1 MGDIDNLVEYIKS
14 NTDME
19 TLKIIDFIERANIL
33 TYSMKIDR
41 IKEGDKFVEKPT
53 NLLEASYLKMCSED
67 FCENYDML
75 GQFFLHYQ
83 DYVLRDLRAYWRFN
97 INNLEREFSSKCSY
111 CNIKIKYCPM
121 KVLGYIKKCIAD
133 KKINEFEFFDKLM
146 DIHEEKYQDDEY
158 EIEDIINRILNITD
172 NKLDITGAEF
182 LIQTES
188 VEIEKEEDGIIYYRY
203 LDFNVNNISFINNL
217 YEYFVENKGLYGSIN
232 LADLHISDNFSYMFN
247 KSPIELAVY
256 MKYICEKKSVNTS
269 NVIVNLYNRIET
281 KEDITKLAYY
291 SEYVNMVN
299 KLECDESIKKQ
310 VIENLNYI
318 RNYYNIKKV
327 PYIQFN
333 FEILTKN
340 KDISDEI
347 INIINRFANTFGYV
361 QNSNTMY
368 IDTEMLIKRTKDN
381 NDVFYQLDKLY
392 AENSFLVF
400 TNIDK
405 IKYLNEYRVDTFFSA
420 IEKFYSKNKKSITIL
435 VGEKTGVEELTAKYE
450 ILNKYMITTKLDIQ
464 GSDVSYI
471 KEKILKRIS
480 KISEVTEEV
489 KQELDV
495 YIDNTYNA
503 AILDENQYM
512 DDVYQKVVFNKY
524 KEKSILKN
532 LEKDSIPKLIAT
544 RDIEEI
550 FKDINGL
557 IGITEVKSKINE
569 LVKFIDYS
577 KKINND
583 GFINLNMIFKGNAG
597 TGKTTIARLLA
608 ELFYKLGYVKKNTII
623 EVTSKDLIGDHLGQ
637 TAPKTQK
644 VIESALDGVLF
655 IDEAYSIM
663 SSRGSA
669 DYASE
674 CISTICKAMELYK
687 DRLVIIFAGYTKEMN
702 DFINKNQGLMSRIGY
717 EIEFPDFTKDEL
729 WEIFRT
735 EAEGNEFQI
744 ADGVEQR
751 IRNIINKNKITRNFG
766 NARFVINLFN
776 KLVLTHAVSCD
787 NDENLKIITTQD
799 VDSLEKTIKD
809 KERGMDEILN
819 DINSLIGLSDIKDVI
834 SGFVSVLEL
843 NRKLD
848 RKTDFNMH
856 MIFKGNA
863 GTGKTTVA
871 RLLAEI
877 YYNLGYIKKNKL
889 VEVQSQD
896 LIGEYVGQ
904 TGPKTQNVI
913 ETAIDGVLFIDEAYS
928 IMNHIGGNASFTD
941 ECIATLLKAMEDYQG
956 RLIII
961 FAGYTEEMKKFRDQN
976 PGLKSRIG
984 FELTFKDYSVD
995 ELMNIFFK
1003 KLNEKEFKINEGAI
1017 YKVRKIFEEAKKVEN
1032 FGNGRF
1038 VENTIQKIIV
1048 EHASQTRYIDDYERL
1063 ITITEDDVKDIKAE
1077 ESKNRIGF

>member
-1 MGDIDNLVEYIKS
+1 MSDIDNLVDYIKE
-14 NTDME
+14 NTDDA
-19 TLKIIDFIERANIL
+19 TLKIIDFIERANVL
-33 TYSMKIDR
+33 TYSMKV
-41 IKEGDKFVEKPT
+41 DKVKDGEKIFEKPT
-53 NLLEASYLKMCSED
+53 SFLESSYLKMCSED
-67 FCENYDML
+67 FEENHDML
-75 GQFFLHYQ
+75 GHFFLHYQ
-83 DYVLRDLRAYWRFN
+83 DYILRDLRAYWRFN
-97 INNLEREFSSKCSY
+97 IKNLEKEFSSKCSY

-133 KKINEFEFFDKLM
+133 KKINEYEFFDRLM
-146 DIHEEKYQDDEY
+146 DVEEENYQNDEY
-158 EIEDIINRILNITD
+158 ETEDVINKILNITN

-188 VEIEKEEDGIIYYRY
+188 IEIEKEENGIIYYRY
-203 LDFNVNNISFINNL
+203 LDFKVNNISFINNL
-217 YEYFVENKGLYGSIN
+217 YEYFVDEKGLYGSIDLSN
-232 LADLHISDNFSYMFN
+232 LYINDKFSYMFN

-256 MKYICEKKSVNTS
+256 MKYLCDIKSVNIS
-269 NVIVNLYNRIET
+269 NVFVNIYNRIQS
-281 KEDITKLAYY
+281 KEDISKLAYY
-291 SEYVNMVN
+291 NEYVNMVN
-299 KLECDESIKKQ
+299 KLNCKENIKTQ
-310 VIENLNYI
+310 IINNLNYI
-318 RNYYNIKKV
+318 RNYHNIGKV
-327 PYIQFN
+327 PYIQLN
-333 FEILTKN
+333 FEIFTKN
-340 KDISDEI
+340 KDISDDI
-347 INIINRFANTFGYV
+347 VNIINRFSNTFGYL
-361 QNSNTMY
+361 QNPNTMY
-368 IDTEMLIKRTKDN
+368 IDAEMFIKRTKDN

-392 AENSFLVF
+392 TENSFLVF

-405 IKYLNEYRVDTFFSA
+405 IKYLNEFRVDTFFSS
-420 IEKFYSKNKKSITIL
+420 IEKFYSRNKKSITIL
-435 VGEKTGVEELTAKYE
+435 VGEKNVLEELTTKYE

-471 KEKILKRIS
+471 KEKLFKRIG
-480 KISEVTEEV
+480 KITEITDEG
-489 KQELDV
+489 KQELES
-495 YIDNTYNA
+495 YIENTYNA
-503 AILDENQYM
+503 NVLDENQYM
-512 DDVYQKVVFNKY
+512 DDVYQKVIFNKY
-524 KEKSILKN
+524 KNKNILQK
-532 LEKDSIPKLIAT
+532 LEKESIPEHNTT

-550 FKDINGL
+550 FKDINNL
-557 IGITEVKSKINE
+557 IGIVEVKEKIKE
-569 LVKFIDYS
+569 LVNFIEYS
-577 KKINND
+577 KKIEND
-583 GFINLNMIFKGNAG
+583 SFINLNMIFKGNAG
-597 TGKTTIARLLA
+597 TGKTTVARLLA
-608 ELFYKLGYVKKNTII
+608 ELYYKLGYIKNNTII

-655 IDEAYSIM
+655 IDEAYTIM
-663 SSRGSA
+663 ASKGSA

-674 CISTICKAMELYK
+674 CISTICKAMETYG
-687 DRLVIIFAGYTKEMN
+687 DRLIIIFAGYTKEMN
-702 DFINKNQGLMSRIGY
+702 DFMNKNQGLVSRIGY

-729 WEIFRT
+729 WEIFKT
-735 EAEGNEFQI
+735 EADGNGFTLE
-744 ADGVEQR
+744 DGVDQKV
-751 IRNIINKNKITRNFG
+751 NSIIQKNKIMKNFG

-776 KLVLTHAVSCD
+776 KLVVKHAALC
-787 NDENLKIITTQD
+787 NDENLKTITIRD
-799 VDSLEKTIKD
+799 VEILEETVKD
-809 KERGMDEILN
+809 KERDMDDILN

-877 YYNLGYIKKNKL
+877 YYNLGYIRKNKL

-913 ETAIDGVLFIDEAYS
+913 ESALDGVLFIDEAYS

-961 FAGYTEEMKKFRDQN
+961 FAGYTEEMKRFRDQN

-984 FELTFKDYSVD
+984 FELTFKDYSVE
-995 ELMNIFFK
+995 ELMGIFFK
-1003 KLNEKEFKINEGAI
+1003 KLNEKRFGINDGAKIKI
-1017 YKVRKIFEEAKKVEN
+1017 RKIFEEAKKVEN

-1063 ITITEDDVKDIKAE
+1063 ITITEEDIKDIKAE

>member
-1 MGDIDNLVEYIKS
+1 MGDIDNLVDYIRT
-14 NTDME
+14 NTDEE

-33 TYSMKIDR
+33 TYSMKLDR
-41 IKEGDKFVEKPT
+41 VKEGDKVVEKPT
-53 NLLEASYLKMCSED
+53 NILEASYLKLCSED
-67 FCENYDML
+67 FEEDYDML

-83 DYVLRDLRAYWRFN
+83 DYILRDLRAYWRFN
-97 INNLEREFSSKCSY
+97 IANLEREFSLKCSY
-111 CNIKIKYCPM
+111 CNIKLKYCPM
-121 KVLGYIKKCIAD
+121 KVLGYIKKCIKD
-133 KKINEFEFFDKLM
+133 KKINEYEFFDRLM
-146 DIHEEKYQDDEY
+146 NVTEQRYRNDEY
-158 EIEDIINRILNITD
+158 EIEDIVNKILNITT

-182 LIQTES
+182 LIQTEA
-188 VEIEKEEDGIIYYRY
+188 IDLEKEEDGNLYYRY
-203 LDFNVNNISFINNL
+203 LDFKVNNMSFINNL
-217 YEYFVENKGLYGSIN
+217 YEYFVEGKGLYGSLN
-232 LADLHISDNFSYMFN
+232 LSNLYLNDNFSYMFN
-247 KSPIELAVY
+247 KSPFEIAVY
-256 MKYICEKKSVNTS
+256 MKYLCEKKSVDIS
-269 NVIVNLYNRIET
+269 NVIVELYNRIQT
-281 KEDITKLAYY
+281 KEDISKTAYY
-291 SEYVNMVN
+291 NEYVNMTR
-299 KLECDESIKKQ
+299 KLECDESIKNQ
-310 VIENLNYI
+310 IIENLNYI
-318 RNYYNIKKV
+318 RNYSNIRKV

-340 KDISDEI
+340 KDIADNI
-347 INIINRFANTFGYV
+347 INIINRFANFYGYL
-361 QNSNTMY
+361 QNPNVMY
-368 IDTEMLIKRTKDN
+368 VDTEMLIKRTKDN
-381 NDVFYQLDKLY
+381 NDVFYQVEKLY
-392 AENSFLVF
+392 MDNSFLVF

-405 IKYLNEYRVDTFFSA
+405 IKYLNEFRVDTFFSA
-420 IEKFYSKNKKSITIL
+420 LEKLYNKNKKSITIL
-435 VGEKTGVEELTAKYE
+435 VGEKTGLEELTKKYE
-450 ILNKYMITTKLDIQ
+450 ILNKYMITTKYDIQ
-464 GSDVSYI
+464 GSSMSYI
-471 KEKILKRIS
+471 KEKLLKRIS
-480 KISEVTEEV
+480 KVSAVTEEV
-489 KQELDV
+489 KEELNN
-495 YIDNTYNA
+495 YIENTYNST
-503 AILDENQYM
+503 ILDENQYM
-512 DDVYQKVVFNKY
+512 DDVYEKVVFNKFKDINIS
-524 KEKSILKN
+524 KE
-532 LEKDSIPKLIAT
+532 LEKDSIPKVVGT

-550 FKDINGL
+550 YNDINGL
-557 IGITEVKSKINE
+557 IGISEVKEKINE

-577 KKINND
+577 KRIGND
-583 GFINLNMIFKGNAG
+583 GIINLNMIFKGNAG

-608 ELFYKLGYVKKNTII
+608 ELFYKVGFIKKNTII

-644 VIESALDGVLF
+644 VIETALDGVLF
-655 IDEAYSIM
+655 IDEAYALM
-663 SSRGSA
+663 SSKGSA

-687 DRLVIIFAGYTKEMN
+687 DRLIIIFAGYTKEMN

-744 ADGVEQR
+744 GDGVETKVR
-751 IRNIINKNKITRNFG
+751 DIINKNKITRNFG

-776 KLVLTHAVSCD
+776 KLVVTHAKYYEGE
-787 NDENLKIITTQD
+787 ENLKLITAQD
-799 VDSLEKTIKD
+799 VEKYEERVKD

-819 DINSLIGLSDIKDVI
+819 DINSLIGLKDIKDVI
-834 SGFVSVLEL
+834 YGFVSVLEL
-843 NRKLD
+843 NRKLN
-848 RKTDFNMH
+848 RNTDFNMH

-913 ETAIDGVLFIDEAYS
+913 EMALDGVLFIDEAYS

-984 FELTFKDYSVD
+984 FELNFKDYSTD
-995 ELMNIFFK
+995 ELMDIFFK
-1003 KLNEKEFKINEGAI
+1003 KLNEKQFKINEPAI
-1017 YKVRKIFEEAKKVEN
+1017 NKIRKIFENAKKVDN

-1048 EHASQTRYIDDYERL
+1048 EHAMQTRNVDDYERL
-1063 ITITEDDVKDIKAE
+1063 VTITEEDVKDIKAE